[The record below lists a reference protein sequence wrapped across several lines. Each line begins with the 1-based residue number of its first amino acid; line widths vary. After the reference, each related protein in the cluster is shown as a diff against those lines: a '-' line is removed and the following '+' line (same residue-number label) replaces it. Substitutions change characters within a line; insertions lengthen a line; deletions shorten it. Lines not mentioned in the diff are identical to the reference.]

1 VTVPEYQ
8 NLSDSQLKHRL
19 NVLQEKLATW
29 SDKSKSDLQHLV
41 HDLQVHQVE
50 LEMQN
55 RELRETQQQ
64 LEESRDNYIQLY
76 DFAPIGYMTLDKLGR
91 IVDINLTGAKLL
103 GKPRSGL
110 TGIPLVSK
118 LEHGQSRAFLNYL
131 QRVFRSQD
139 NEVTEIRVSGKKGW
153 SDLRLESITMTA
165 ADGISATCHTAMID
179 VTELKCMEQIKQ
191 QREEELAHI
200 ARINLLGEIATAV
213 AHELSEPLTA
223 MGCFAQAGIHLL
235 GKADI
240 DRQQLLEAFR
250 QIQQQVQRAGNVTAN
265 IRKFSGR
272 GEQQLTHANINT
284 IIGQAVKLVSAH
296 ALASDVDI
304 KLELAESLP
313 PVLCDARQ
321 LEQVM
326 VNLLLRALESFEIAE
341 SSSRVVRVRAKNEKN
356 QVHVRVIDTGK
367 SIDSSMADHLFDPG
381 FSTRSAHFGMG
392 LSVCRTIVEL
402 HGGRIW
408 AKANPRQ
415 DTTIHFVIPQQPIGD
430 AAG

>member
-8 NLSDSQLKHRL
+8 TLSDSQLKHRL
-19 NVLQEKLATW
+19 DVLQEKLATW
-29 SDKSKSDLQHLV
+29 PDKSKPDLRHLV

-55 RELRETQQQ
+55 RELRETHQQ

-91 IVDINLTGAKLL
+91 IVDINLAGAKLL

-118 LEHGQSRAFLNYL
+118 LEHGLGRAFLNYL

-153 SDLRLESITMTA
+153 SDLRLESIALAA
-165 ADGISATCHTAMID
+165 ADGEPETCHTAMID
-179 VTELKCMEQIKQ
+179 VTELKRMEQIKQ

-200 ARINLLGEIATAV
+200 ARTNLLGEIATAV

-223 MGCFAQAGIHLL
+223 MGCFARAGIHLL
-235 GKADI
+235 GKEDI
-240 DRQQLLEAFR
+240 DRQQLLEAF
-250 QIQQQVQRAGNVTAN
+250 QHIQQQVQRAGNVTAN

-272 GEQQLTHANINT
+272 GEQHLIHANLNT
-284 IIGQAVKLVSAH
+284 IIGHAVKLVSAH

-304 KLELAESLP
+304 KLELVENLS
-313 PVLCDARQ
+313 PVLCDTQQ

-326 VNLLLRALESFEIAE
+326 VNLLLRTLGSFETGDRT
-341 SSSRVVRVRAKNEKN
+341 SRVVTVQTRIEKN
-356 QVHVRVIDTGK
+356 QVHVRVLDTGK
-367 SIDSSMADHLFDPG
+367 SIDSATADQLFDPG
-381 FSTRSAHFGMG
+381 FSTRSTHFGMG

-408 AKANPRQ
+408 AKPNSRKG
-415 DTTIHFVIPQQPIGD
+415 TTIHFIIPHN
-430 AAG
+430 